1 MTFRKTLFWVHLV
14 TGLLAALIIA
24 MLSFTGAALAF
35 QEELIA
41 WAERDA
47 RRVEAPAN
55 PHQRRSIETLQ
66 LRVQT
71 EAPTAKNL
79 SITLR
84 NHPEAAVAFGTRE
97 KTWYAD
103 PYTGTIKQPA
113 SRRMHA
119 FMDTMVDWH
128 RWLALKDK
136 GRDAGR
142 AITGAANLMFLALTL
157 TGLIL
162 WWPRAWSWKALKP
175 LVVPSLCLRGKARDW
190 NWHNSL
196 GLLSAPIL
204 SILILTAVPISYRWG
219 NDLLY
224 RMVSE
229 VPPVQN
235 GPGGMQAPPPRLD
248 PPAPGTPAVSP
259 DRILAETQAAFPRWE
274 QITLRSGGG
283 RRDERAAPG
292 PQPLTVMVKE
302 AGAWPRTAATTL
314 TVHPYTGQVLTS
326 SGFKDMSL
334 GRRLR
339 VWARFLHT
347 GQAVGPLGQLFAGLA
362 CLAALVLV
370 YTGVALSWRR
380 FFAKN

>member
-24 MLSFTGAALAF
+24 MLSFTGAALAY

-47 RRVEAPAN
+47 RRVEVPAN
-55 PHQRRSIETLQ
+55 PHPRLSIEALQ
-66 LRVQT
+66 QRVQA

-84 NHPEAAVAFGTRE
+84 NHPGAAVAFGTRE
-97 KTWYAD
+97 GSWYAD

-136 GRDAGR
+136 GRDTGR
-142 AITGAANLMFLALTL
+142 AITGAANLVFLGLTL

-162 WWPRAWSWKALKP
+162 WWPRAWSWKALRT
-175 LVVPSLCLRGKARDW
+175 LVVPSLHLRGKARDW

-204 SILILTAVPISYRWG
+204 IILVLTAVPISYRWG

-224 RMVSE
+224 RMVGE

-235 GPGGMQAPPPRLD
+235 GPGGMQAPPPRLE
-248 PPAPGTPAVSP
+248 PPALGTPPISP

-283 RRDERAAPG
+283 RREEKTTPG
-292 PQPLTVMVKE
+292 PHPLMVIVKE

-314 TVHPYTGQVLTS
+314 TVHPFTGQVLTS

-339 VWARFLHT
+339 VRARFLHT
-347 GQAVGPLGQLFAGLA
+347 GQALGPLGQLFAGLA
-362 CLAALVLV
+362 CLVALVLV

-380 FFAKN
+380 FFLQK

>member
-14 TGLLAALIIA
+14 TGLLAALIIV

-35 QEELIA
+35 QDELTA

-47 RRVEAPAN
+47 RRVAAPAN
-55 PHQRRSIETLQ
+55 PHPRLSIEALQ
-66 LRVQT
+66 QRVQA
-71 EAPTAKNL
+71 EAPTAKSL

-84 NHPEAAVAFGTRE
+84 NRPDAAVAFGTRE

-103 PYTGTIKQPA
+103 PYTGTVKQPA
-113 SRRMHA
+113 PQRMHA
-119 FMDTMVDWH
+119 FMDTMVEWH
-128 RWLALKDK
+128 RWLAMKDT
-136 GRDAGR
+136 GRDTGR
-142 AITGAANLMFLALTL
+142 AITGAANLVFLGLTL

-162 WWPRAWSWKALKP
+162 WWPRAWSWQALRA
-175 LVVPSLCLRGKARDW
+175 LVVPSLRLRGKARDW

-204 SILILTAVPISYRWG
+204 IVLILTAVPISYRWG

-224 RMVSE
+224 RMVGE
-229 VPPVQN
+229 APPVQN
-235 GPGGMQAPPPRLD
+235 GPGGMQTPPPRLE
-248 PPAPGTPAVSP
+248 PPAPGTPLVSP
-259 DRILAETQAAFPRWE
+259 DRILAEAQAAFPRWE

-283 RRDERAAPG
+283 RREEKTAPG
-292 PQPLTVMVKE
+292 PQPLLVMVKE
-302 AGAWPRTAATTL
+302 AGAWPRTATTTL
-314 TVHPYTGQVLTS
+314 TVHPFTGQVLTS

-347 GQAVGPLGQLFAGLA
+347 GQALGPLGQLFAGLA
-362 CLAALVLV
+362 CLVALLLV

-380 FFAKN
+380 FFLKK